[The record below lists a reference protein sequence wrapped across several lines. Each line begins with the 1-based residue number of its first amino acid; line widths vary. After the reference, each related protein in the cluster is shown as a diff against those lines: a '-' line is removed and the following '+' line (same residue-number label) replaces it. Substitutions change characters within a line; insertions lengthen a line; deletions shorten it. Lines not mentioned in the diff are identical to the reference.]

1 MAIDPK
7 DLTIDYR
14 KIQSMPF
21 RDRKALVYSSFADQV
36 NSALTPSQRAN
47 LFPNYYV
54 KSATSGATP
63 GAGGDPNLSKAD
75 YLNRARNGGVSNS
88 DYNRVSG
95 RPEDRGPPQ
104 ITASEFR
111 AVESNPFLAGYVDKA
126 GRKEKNNVIGGSYQH
141 ENARAAILVN
151 KFVKAGLSRNAA
163 LSVVANNM
171 QESGANLNT
180 TIQGDKN
187 LSSPS
192 QGIAQWRAER
202 LSALKEFAK
211 RENRDW
217 ADLETQADFQILEF
231 KTKKPALPTQ
241 KNPRGR
247 GNVNTKDENN
257 FITSLNNAKTEQERE
272 KILRENYEVGIYDSE
287 NYYAYLENLKKGKF
301 VDEAVAD
308 QTTTPDGMAVVQQV
322 ASETPSASEIRG
334 PDVVTGDSLVAEE
347 QSRLAGVR
355 KQAITPELKEVLQY
369 AAEDAGVRVEVFSGG
384 QADITQG
391 GPRTGTERHDLGHA
405 ADIKLQVQNPDGS
418 YRYLSSKNEADRQIM
433 AKFIT
438 TSRKMGAT
446 GIGSGAGYMGES
458 GIHVGTVVRPDIDY
472 SSKPYGA
479 PAGNEG
485 VWQSDTWAQ
494 KAFIEGQKQAEE
506 FQKSGGMATFRE
518 DREKNLAEKQTSNS
532 KEASAESIQPPSSVV
547 IVEKS
552 GAELLPES
560 HPFSMTK
567 EKKERII
574 AAQSQATTSPV
585 ATATPAAGL
594 TTPSVTTAAPVE
606 GATTPSVTT
615 ASTPTKPQSDTYPTK
630 TMAQGGIIPKSAD
643 TQIVQRNMSG
653 DIISATKVGEN
664 ENERMSIEPI
674 SKMSADALTV
684 GSYNPV
690 DEGMIDSKSQSAP
703 EDKKVSMTSRS
714 VAQPRLSSD
723 PYSNIQGNIKPMS
736 PTARAAM
743 MAARDLSTQRR
754 GYSL

>member
-14 KIQSMPF
+14 KIQAMPF

-63 GAGGDPNLSKAD
+63 GAGGDPNLSKTD

-247 GNVNTKDENN
+247 GNVNTKDEN
-257 FITSLNNAKTEQERE
+257 
-272 KILRENYEVGIYDSE
+272 
-287 NYYAYLENLKKGKF
+287 
-301 VDEAVAD
+301 
-308 QTTTPDGMAVVQQV
+308 
-322 ASETPSASEIRG
+322 
-334 PDVVTGDSLVAEE
+334 
-347 QSRLAGVR
+347 
-355 KQAITPELKEVLQY
+355 
-369 AAEDAGVRVEVFSGG
+369 
-384 QADITQG
+384 
-391 GPRTGTERHDLGHA
+391 
-405 ADIKLQVQNPDGS
+405 
-418 YRYLSSKNEADRQIM
+418 
-433 AKFIT
+433 
-438 TSRKMGAT
+438 
-446 GIGSGAGYMGES
+446 
-458 GIHVGTVVRPDIDY
+458 
-472 SSKPYGA
+472 
-479 PAGNEG
+479 
-485 VWQSDTWAQ
+485 
-494 KAFIEGQKQAEE
+494 
-506 FQKSGGMATFRE
+506 
-518 DREKNLAEKQTSNS
+518 
-532 KEASAESIQPPSSVV
+532 
-547 IVEKS
+547 
-552 GAELLPES
+552 
-560 HPFSMTK
+560 
-567 EKKERII
+567 
-574 AAQSQATTSPV
+574 
-585 ATATPAAGL
+585 
-594 TTPSVTTAAPVE
+594 
-606 GATTPSVTT
+606 
-615 ASTPTKPQSDTYPTK
+615 
-630 TMAQGGIIPKSAD
+630 
-643 TQIVQRNMSG
+643 
-653 DIISATKVGEN
+653 KV
-664 ENERMSIEPI
+664 
-674 SKMSADALTV
+674 
-684 GSYNPV
+684 
-690 DEGMIDSKSQSAP
+690 
-703 EDKKVSMTSRS
+703 
-714 VAQPRLSSD
+714 
-723 PYSNIQGNIKPMS
+723 
-736 PTARAAM
+736 
-743 MAARDLSTQRR
+743 
-754 GYSL
+754 